1 MTRVAGL
8 SLLALA
14 VLAAFAAPPA
24 LARPNVVLIMTDD
37 QTLAALR
44 YMPQVNRL
52 IGDSGTTFQQV
63 IATFPLCCPSRS
75 TQLTGQYAHNHGVL
89 HNSGPFGGF
98 KALDHTN
105 TLPVW
110 LQQAGYRTM
119 HVGRYLNGYEAR
131 DGIPPGYS
139 DWYTAPHST
148 AFNYAHWSVNENG
161 TLHSYPDADRPDEY
175 ETDYFTRKAVEL
187 IDNAAPSEQPFYLQL
202 WYVAPHRGGPTD
214 PDDPPTVGTPSP
226 APRHHDMFA
235 GVPMPRPP
243 NFDEADMYDKPQV
256 VGDRPRLSPEEI
268 AGIEENWRQELETLQ
283 AVDEGVAQIV
293 GALDRSG
300 ELKDTLVVFTSDNGF
315 MHGEHRAQAEK
326 VLLYE
331 ESIRVPLLMRGPGI
345 PRGQRDDRLVG
356 NIDIAPTIL
365 DETDVAPG
373 RVQDGIS
380 LLDMEADPDAF
391 WGRDLLIENGR
402 GANNVPSYRVIR
414 TNRFVYAEHLSTGE
428 YELYDLLN
436 DPYELRSVD
445 GFDKYAAVQADLA
458 GRLHRLIHCAGAAC
472 QMEPNLTLLVSS
484 RGRPLG
490 AGSCA
495 RGDLRVRV
503 SGRDARRVETADMT
517 LGSRRIAKVSGPLIS
532 ERISR
537 KRLRGGRRYNLR
549 VVANL
554 RDGRR
559 TTLDRRVRAC
569 R

>member
-1 MTRVAGL
+1 
-8 SLLALA
+8 
-14 VLAAFAAPPA
+14 
-24 LARPNVVLIMTDD
+24 VVVIMTDD
-37 QTLAALR
+37 QTLASMQ

-52 IGDSGTTFQQV
+52 IGGTGTTFQHA

-161 TLHSYPDADRPDEY
+161 TLHSYPDANRPDEY
-175 ETDYFTRKAVEL
+175 ETDYFTRKAIEL

-226 APRHHDMFA
+226 APRHRDMFA

-243 NFDEADMYDKPQV
+243 DFDEANMYDKPQV
-256 VGDRPRLSPEEI
+256 VADRPRLSPEEI

-283 AVDEGVAQIV
+283 AVDEGVAQIL
-293 GALDRSG
+293 GALERTG
-300 ELKDTLVVFTSDNGF
+300 ELNDTLVVFTSDNGF

-331 ESIRVPLLMRGPGI
+331 ESVRVPLLMRGPGI
-345 PRGQRDDRLVG
+345 PQGRRDDRLVG

-365 DETDVAPG
+365 DLA
-373 RVQDGIS
+373 R
-380 LLDMEADPDAF
+380 ADPCRPRHGCRTMD
-391 WGRDLLIENGR
+391 GRSLMPLLRGHGR
-402 GANNVPSYRVIR
+402 WPDNRALLTEYREPGLPRYSTCEFAGIRTRDEIYVEHYRVA
-414 TNRFVYAEHLSTGE
+414 NGVTGE
-428 YELYDLLN
+428 CDDLDPPDVELYNLDS
-436 DPYELRSVD
+436 DPFELDNLCFAGVKANCLQD
-445 GFDKYAAVQADLA
+445 EVQADLER
-458 GRLHRLIHCAGAAC
+458 RLARLRVCAGI
-472 QMEPNLTLLVSS
+472 
-484 RGRPLG
+484 RGR
-490 AGSCA
+490 
-495 RGDLRVRV
+495 D
-503 SGRDARRVETADMT
+503 E
-517 LGSRRIAKVSGPLIS
+517 KV
-532 ERISR
+532 
-537 KRLRGGRRYNLR
+537 
-549 VVANL
+549 
-554 RDGRR
+554 DGRPY
-559 TTLDRRVRAC
+559 C
-569 R
+569 E